1 MVSELMLRKDP
12 WQAASTECFASL
24 GRAPYSKDKL
34 LISIEKIEP
43 APHIINQVSC
53 SVQSIPYLN
62 REELLYDNEPAI

>member
-1 MVSELMLRKDP
+1 MVSKLMLRKTRGKLLALNVLP
-12 WQAASTECFASL
+12 CSAELPTL
-24 GRAPYSKDKL
+24 KNKL
-34 LISIEKIEP
+34 LISIEKIES